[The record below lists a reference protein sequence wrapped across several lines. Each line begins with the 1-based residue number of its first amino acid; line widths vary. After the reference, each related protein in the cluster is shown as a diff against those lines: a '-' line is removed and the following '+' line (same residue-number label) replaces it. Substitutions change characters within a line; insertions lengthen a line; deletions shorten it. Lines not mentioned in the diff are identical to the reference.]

1 MYPEEFNLCD
11 VDNIPRFGNLSNIFP
26 MNWRFLTTLDPQVD
40 VALSHD
46 LDSPAIQR
54 AMDAVNEFLNSS
66 KLVHVMRDNPYHN
79 VPILGGM
86 WGIKLTPDMRLNM
99 EQAFTEIIDSDIFY
113 KSRDLSGPDQD
124 LLGKFIWP
132 WAKNFFMG
140 HD

>member
-40 VALSHD
+40 VALSRD
-46 LDSPAIQR
+46 LDSPAIQC

-79 VPILGGM
+79 VPILRGM
-86 WGIKLTPDMRLNM
+86 H
-99 EQAFTEIIDSDIFY
+99 TELKY
-113 KSRDLSGPDQD
+113 YMVGVV
-124 LLGKFIWP
+124 FIVG
-132 WAKNFFMG
+132 NCLINSTM
-140 HD
+140 